1 MKITKR
7 QLRRIIREEK
17 SKIMDECPMD
27 DMDMQPSVDVVE
39 VGPEPAAT
47 DSSLMAETTSADGEL
62 VVEMELASRA
72 LEQVVESVQN
82 AAHLC
87 PDCTGPVAAQAQIME
102 AMVAQAEALQ
112 EMLEAQAGLVAE
124 SVELDFTG
132 DVGELPGDEAFAVG
146 YTAGSQG
153 L

>member
-1 MKITKR
+1 MRISKR

-17 SKIMDECPMD
+17 RKMGEGCSA
-27 DMDMQPSVDVVE
+27 DMGPAIDVIDIAEPDPGPAMVSE
-39 VGPEPAAT
+39 VGG
-47 DSSLMAETTSADGEL
+47 AEGEL

-87 PDCTGPVAAQAQIME
+87 PDCAGPIASQAQIME
-102 AMVAQAEALQ
+102 AMVTQAEALQ
-112 EMLEAQAGLVAE
+112 EMLDAQAQLVSESADSGLGPDIVDIAI
-124 SVELDFTG
+124 
-132 DVGELPGDEAFAVG
+132 EA
-146 YTAGSQG
+146 

>member
-1 MKITKR
+1 MKVSKR

-17 SKIMDECPMD
+17 RKMIEGCGDIA
-27 DMDMQPSVDVVE
+27 
-39 VGPEPAAT
+39 EPAAPIIDIVEPT
-47 DSSLMAETTSADGEL
+47 GGPELVAETGAPEGEL

-87 PDCTGPVAAQAQIME
+87 PDCVGPIAAQAQIME

-112 EMLEAQAGLVAE
+112 EMVDAQAQLVSESAE
-124 SVELDFTG
+124 VGIGSDVVDITIEEL
-132 DVGELPGDEAFAVG
+132 
-146 YTAGSQG
+146 
-153 L
+153 

>member
-1 MKITKR
+1 MMRITKR
-7 QLRRIIREEK
+7 QLRRIIKEEK

-27 DMDMQPSVDVVE
+27 DMDMESPVDVVA
-39 VGPEPAAT
+39 VGPESETA

-62 VVEMELASRA
+62 VVEMELATRA

-87 PDCTGPVAAQAQIME
+87 PDCTGPVAAQTQIME
-102 AMVAQAEALQ
+102 AMVTQAEALQ
-112 EMLEAQAGLVAE
+112 EMLEAQAGLIAE

-132 DVGELPGDEAFAVG
+132 DEAFAVG
-146 YTAGSQG
+146 YTADSQR

>member
-7 QLRRIIREEK
+7 QLKRIIREEK
-17 SKIMDECPMD
+17 RKMMDECPG
-27 DMDMQPSVDVVE
+27 DMDMGHSADVVE
-39 VGPEPAAT
+39 ISPEPVES
-47 DSSLMAETTSADGEL
+47 DSGLMAETTSADGEL

-112 EMLEAQAGLVAE
+112 EMLEAQAGLIAE

>member
-1 MKITKR
+1 M
-7 QLRRIIREEK
+7 
-17 SKIMDECPMD
+17 MDECPG
-27 DMDMQPSVDVVE
+27 DMDMGHSADVVE
-39 VGPEPAAT
+39 ISPEPVES
-47 DSSLMAETTSADGEL
+47 DSGLMAETTSADGEL

-132 DVGELPGDEAFAVG
+132 DVGELPGEDAFAVG